1 MPKKQNKE
9 KLFTKKDLIFFLIF
23 LSLFLIL
30 FKNFFFANNT
40 FYIRDTTLVE
50 IPTRKLCT
58 ELYQEE
64 GIPLW
69 TDAYGNGQP
78 FLANPKHAVFYPS
91 TFLYLFLSFFT
102 AFKLHYL
109 IHVIIGW
116 LGIYY
121 LSKSFS
127 LSQLASF
134 FSATV
139 FVLSGMFLS
148 SFEFYNHVAALCWM
162 PWILL
167 LLNRPIKKL
176 YRKIVAMSVFWV
188 LMILA
193 GTPYVIIMTLIF
205 ALIQLICLGDKKRR
219 KLILASLSLI
229 FAVLI
234 SSVQLLPSIEMLSQ
248 SDRDPQKKTMWSL
261 ELIQLSN
268 LVFPNILGNDRDT
281 EVNHFWGAHLFD
293 KEYPLY
299 YSFYV
304 GFGVFI
310 LFFIGLK
317 KPRDKRHIFFGAAF
331 LIFFILAAGR
341 YLPFYDLIKKIPPFS
356 VLRYPVKYFMGCLF
370 SLTMLSAMGF
380 DRLFHSNKLK
390 NNWALFL
397 TSLSLSLII
406 LFALFKNTFLQS
418 LPKLFVID
426 NSQLLSKLE
435 AYLWHGLFAFLIFSF
450 LIFIFLFLKIKLRI
464 LGPLFLIL
472 VIIDLV
478 LVNGNINPVT
488 STLFFDKPDYVQSE
502 KREIKIYR
510 ENHLPYDVKEN
521 LQKSIQYHNFL
532 RQSLCPFCGLGYDT
546 EYFFNRD
553 FYGVYN
559 KEYHK
564 AFDTLESL
572 PKEKLKMILEKTGCD
587 YYIGHHPLPDLTFH
601 KKIIE
606 GHEVFFQKLAEK
618 QNQVYLVYNTVKEDN
633 VEKKIEL
640 YLERSFNPLET
651 AVIEKDFEFEETI
664 GENSYKIDIKSSKSR
679 KEKYLIKTPKKALLV
694 IPDRFQPGWK
704 AWINGEKSDVFK
716 VNLAS
721 KGVVIPPGEH
731 EVELKYFPSSF
742 LYGAIISS
750 VSICIILLFLLINIK
765 RDRKKL

>member
-1 MPKKQNKE
+1 M
-9 KLFTKKDLIFFLIF
+9 
-23 LSLFLIL
+23 
-30 FKNFFFANNT
+30 
-40 FYIRDTTLVE
+40 
-50 IPTRKLCT
+50 
-58 ELYQEE
+58 
-64 GIPLW
+64 W

-121 LSKSFS
+121 LSKSYS

-176 YRKIVAMSVFWV
+176 YREIVAMSVFWV

-193 GTPYVIIMTLIF
+193 GTPYVIIMTLVF
-205 ALIQLICLGDKKRR
+205 ALIQLICLGDKKRK

-281 EVNHFWGAHLFD
+281 EVNHFWGEHLFD

-317 KPRDKRHIFFGAAF
+317 KPRDNRHIFFGTAF

-356 VLRYPVKYFMGCLF
+356 VLRYSVKYFMGCLF

-418 LPKLFVID
+418 LSKLFVVD

-435 AYLWHGLFAFLIFSF
+435 AYLWHGLLVFLIFSF
-450 LIFIFLFLKIKLRI
+450 LLFLFLFLKIKLRI
-464 LGPLFLIL
+464 LGPLFLTL

-488 STLFFDKPDYVQSE
+488 STSFFDKPDYVQSE

-532 RQSLCPFCGLGYDT
+532 RQSLYLFCGLGYDIQ
-546 EYFFNRD
+546 YLFNRD

-606 GHEVFFQKLAEK
+606 GYEVFFQKLAEK

-633 VEKKIEL
+633 VEKKIGL
-640 YLERSFNPLET
+640 YLEKSFNPFES
-651 AVIEKDFEFEETI
+651 AVIEKDIEFEETI
-664 GENSYKIDIKSSKSR
+664 GENSYKIDIISSKSR
-679 KEKYLIKTPKKALLV
+679 KKKYLIKTPQKALAV
-694 IPDRFQPGWK
+694 FPGRFQPGWK
-704 AWINGEKSDVFK
+704 AWVDGEKTDVFK

-721 KGVVIPPGEH
+721 KCLVIPPGEH
-731 EVELKYFPSSF
+731 EVELKYFPLNF
-742 LYGAIISS
+742 LYGALISLVS
-750 VSICIILLFLLINIK
+750 VCIILLFLLINIK